1 MKMTNTNQK
10 DFPIDFVIIWVDD
23 SDPQWRAQRMQY
35 APEDHFLVD
44 DTEARYRDW
53 DTLRY
58 WFRGVEK
65 FAPWVHKIYFV
76 TCGHVPSWLNLK
88 AEKLVHVKHSDYMP
102 AQYLPTFSSHPIEL
116 NINRIP
122 GLSEHF
128 VYFNDDMFI
137 TRSIPKELFFRG
149 GKPVH
154 QARLHAVRP
163 GKIGAIMPHIYLN
176 CTEVINEHF
185 DMHKVLK
192 RDRDKWFSIPANG
205 AKTVMENAYCSQF
218 KMFPGFKDEHLP
230 VPIRKS
236 TMDTIWKL
244 NGERLD
250 DTCRHRFRDVRD
262 VSQYVFRY
270 WQLASGNFVPEKLSN
285 LGAHYTISADQ
296 KELGALCEYVRSGKY
311 KLLCLNDADG
321 IHSQEEFV
329 RARKALTEAFEI
341 LLPERSVYEKRNK
354 EGIEKK

>member
-1 MKMTNTNQK
+1 MGKTNQS
-10 DFPIDFVIIWVDD
+10 DFPIDFVILWVDD
-23 SDPQWRAQRMQY
+23 TDPEWRESRRRF

-44 DTEARYRDW
+44 DGEARYRDW
-53 DTLRY
+53 DLLRY

-76 TCGHVPSWLNLK
+76 TCGHVPAWLNLE
-88 AEKLVHVKHSDYMP
+88 AEKLVHVKHSDYIP
-102 AQYLPTFSSHPIEL
+102 EEYLPTFSSHPIEL
-116 NINRIP
+116 CVNRIQ

-137 TRSIPKELFFRG
+137 LRSIPKEIFYRD

-176 CTEVINEHF
+176 NTEVINEHF
-185 DMHKVLK
+185 DMHQVLK
-192 RDRDKWFSIPANG
+192 KDRDKLFSIPRNG
-205 AKTVMENAYCSQF
+205 VKTVMENMYCSQF

-230 VPIRKS
+230 VPILKS

-244 NGERLD
+244 NGERLE

-270 WQLASGNFVPEKLSN
+270 WQMASGNFVPEKLAH
-285 LGAHYTISADQ
+285 LGAHYTISADKEEL
-296 KELGALCEYVRSGKY
+296 KELCDYVAGGKY
-311 KLLCLNDADG
+311 NLLCLNDADG
-321 IHSQEEFV
+321 IHSYEEFLL
-329 RARKALTEAFEI
+329 AKQQLLAAFES
-341 LLPERSVYEKRNK
+341 LLPERSVYEK
-354 EGIEKK
+354 EE